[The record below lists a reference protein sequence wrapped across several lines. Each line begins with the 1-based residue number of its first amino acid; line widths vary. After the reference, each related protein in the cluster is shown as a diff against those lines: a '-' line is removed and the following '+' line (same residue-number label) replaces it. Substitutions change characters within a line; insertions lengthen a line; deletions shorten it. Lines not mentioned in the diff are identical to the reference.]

1 MDKRARDV
9 PSHHLIY
16 GHLKDF
22 VTGERLVDT
31 DDERYRQKIAR
42 FLVEK
47 KGWDKSDIEPRLK
60 IETLFSGNFVVSK
73 VDSLVRY
80 KGTPFMIIRYGPG
93 SIVTRERPA
102 IAAARVLLDDLRI
115 PIAVVTNGQ
124 DAEVLETSKGKKIGE
139 GLHAIPSK
147 EEAPKLL
154 ERYPPEPF
162 DPKKRERELRI
173 LNAYDVEVCC
183 AGGPCPLP
191 GAVEG

>member
-1 MDKRARDV
+1 MDRDKRDV

-22 VTGERLVDT
+22 VTGETLVDT

-42 FLVEK
+42 FLVEE
-47 KGWDKSDIEPRLK
+47 KGWDKSDILPRLK

-73 VDSLVRY
+73 VDYLVRY

-102 IAAARVLLDDLRI
+102 IAAARVLLDNLRI
-115 PIAVVTNGQ
+115 PIVVVTNGR
-124 DAEVLETSKGKKIGE
+124 DAVVMESSKGKRIGE
-139 GLHAIPSK
+139 GLDAIPSK
-147 EEAPKLL
+147 EDAPKLL
-154 ERYPPEPF
+154 ESYPPEPF
-162 DPKKRERELRI
+162 DPGKRERELRI

-183 AGGPCPLP
+183 AGGPCPIP
-191 GAVEG
+191 GAHEG